1 MAKLHAALSVEE
13 FDDNYFYAAELKT
26 FARQLGI
33 AVGRR
38 RKLELEALI
47 RNSLEQGRFRWPN
60 PSLIDGPASRA
71 TGWRRKPPSGPTST
85 TAGRRPFYET
95 SCTRA
100 SRS

>member
-47 RNSLEQGRFRWPN
+47 REFLRTGTVPLAKPEPDRRSG
-60 PSLIDGPASRA
+60 SRA
-71 TGWRRKPPSGPTST
+71 TGWRRKPPSGSTST